1 MAKRRDA
8 EEDAWNEIDSMTD
21 KNKDTLALN
30 IEKGMEN
37 KAELTKHMR
46 ELMAQN
52 MERSNKAKDLQE
64 KKN

>member
-46 ELMAQN
+46 ELMA
-52 MERSNKAKDLQE
+52 
-64 KKN
+64 